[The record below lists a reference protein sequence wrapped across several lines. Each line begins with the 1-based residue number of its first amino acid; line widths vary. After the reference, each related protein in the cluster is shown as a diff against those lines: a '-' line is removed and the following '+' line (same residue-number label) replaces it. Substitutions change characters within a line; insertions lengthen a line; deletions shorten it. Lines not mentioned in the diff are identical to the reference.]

1 MSIGEYPSTW
11 LTGAGQAGHEGQAGP
26 GPAGTGLAEIGFAAS
41 GPGGTALTGPGATAD
56 LSGRLTALAR
66 VIQVGAV
73 RTGPDGF
80 SEPLLTEAEQLV
92 ARAGERLRLSPSHT
106 VAVLAG
112 GTGSGKSSL
121 FNQLAGADFSAVG
134 VTRPHTKDPHA
145 CVWGM
150 DGAGPL
156 LEWLG
161 IPHRNRYARSSAL
174 SEGESS
180 LRGLVLIDL
189 PDHDSVAA
197 GAAVETN
204 RLVGLADLMVWVL
217 DPQKYADASVHR
229 RYLTPLA
236 GHSSVIAVVLNQSDL
251 LSPEQTEDCVSDLT
265 RLLDTEGLHDA
276 RVLVTSARTGA
287 GLDEL
292 RKVLAETVT
301 ERRAATDRIA
311 ADLDVMAERFAPYAG
326 EARGAGLDGDT
337 EDFAEVPP
345 GSAAVLG
352 ESFSKA
358 AGAAAVGQALQSAR
372 ELRAVDYVGW
382 PVSWLVDRVLGRDPV
397 RKLRLGNLW
406 EELRGISGGPAG
418 AQQAEI
424 DNALTAFGEQIGPS
438 LPPPWSQT
446 VRVAARSKRDE
457 IPGALGAAI
466 GGSLPEENS
475 VEPWWRLVA
484 AWQGLLLGCVVT
496 GLAWIAALLVIGV
509 FLAVH
514 HAASIFSDV
523 ALLPWVAILIAAIL
537 ALGWLTASGCMS
549 MVSAAAL
556 RERNRV
562 EAQMRSRM
570 QDVAEQLVLV
580 PSSRNSRSTP
590 GSAARSTPPAGR
602 RAGKAECPPVG
613 GRERAPLPVTR
624 ARHRLI
630 PPTA

>member
-1 MSIGEYPSTW
+1 MSIGEYPSTR
-11 LTGAGQAGHEGQAGP
+11 LGLAGLADA
-26 GPAGTGLAEIGFAAS
+26 GPAGTGPGGAGLSSS
-41 GPGGTALTGPGATAD
+41 GPGSAGLSGAGGTAD

-66 VIQVGAV
+66 VIQIGAA
-73 RTGPDGF
+73 RSGPEGF
-80 SEPLLTEAEQLV
+80 SQPLLTEAEQLV
-92 ARAGERLRLSPSHT
+92 ARAGERLRLSPNHT

-121 FNQLAGADFSAVG
+121 FNRMAGADFSAVG
-134 VTRPHTKDPHA
+134 VIRPFTKDPHA

-174 SEGESS
+174 SEGEAS

-197 GAAVETN
+197 GSAVETN

-251 LSPEQTEDCVSDLT
+251 LTPEQSEDCVSDLT

-292 RKVLAETVT
+292 HKVLAGTVT
-301 ERRAATDRIA
+301 DRRAATDRIS
-311 ADLDVMAERFAPYAG
+311 ADLDAMAERFVPYAG
-326 EARGAGLDGDT
+326 QARGAGLDTET

-345 GSAAVLG
+345 GSAVVLG
-352 ESFSKA
+352 ESFGKA
-358 AGAAAVGQALQSAR
+358 AGAAGVGQALQSAR

-382 PVSWLVDRVLGRDPV
+382 PVSWLVDRAVGRDPV

-424 DNALTAFGEQIGPS
+424 DNALTAIGEQIGPA
-438 LPPPWSQT
+438 LPVPWSQT
-446 VRVAARSKRDE
+446 VRDAARSKRDQ
-457 IPGALGAAI
+457 IPGALGTAI
-466 GGSLPEENS
+466 GQALPGENS

-484 AWQGLLLGCVVT
+484 AWQGLLLGCVVA
-496 GLAWIAALLVIGV
+496 GLAWIGALLVIGV
-509 FLAVH
+509 FHAVH
-514 HAASIFSDV
+514 HAAAVFSDA
-523 ALLPWVAILIAAIL
+523 ALLPWVVVLIAAIL

-549 MVSAAAL
+549 MVSAAAV
-556 RERNRV
+556 RERGRL

-570 QDVAEQLVLV
+570 QEVAEQMVLMPV
-580 PSSRNSRSTP
+580 KQELSEYARFC
-590 GSAARSTPPAGR
+590 SALQVARR
-602 RAGKAECPPVG
+602 
-613 GRERAPLPVTR
+613 
-624 ARHRLI
+624 
-630 PPTA
+630 

>member
-1 MSIGEYPSTW
+1 MSIGEYPSTR
-11 LTGAGQAGHEGQAGP
+11 LGLAGLADAGLSGAGLSGTALSGAGLS
-26 GPAGTGLAEIGFAAS
+26 GTALS
-41 GPGGTALTGPGATAD
+41 GTALSGTGGTAG

-66 VIQVGAV
+66 VIQIGAA
-73 RTGPDGF
+73 RSGPEGF
-80 SEPLLTEAEQLV
+80 SPPLLTEAEQLV
-92 ARAGERLRLSPSHT
+92 ARAGERLRLSPNHT

-121 FNQLAGADFSAVG
+121 FNRMAGADFSAVG
-134 VTRPHTKDPHA
+134 VIRPFTRDPHA

-174 SEGESS
+174 SEGEAS

-197 GAAVETN
+197 GGAVETN

-251 LSPEQTEDCVSDLT
+251 LTPEQAEDCVSDLT

-292 RKVLAETVT
+292 RKVLAGTVT
-301 ERRAATDRIA
+301 DRRATTDRIS
-311 ADLDVMAERFAPYAG
+311 ADLDVMAERFVPYAG
-326 EARGAGLDGDT
+326 EARGAGLDT
-337 EDFAEVPP
+337 ETDDFAEVPP
-345 GSAAVLG
+345 GSAVVLG
-352 ESFSKA
+352 EAFSKA
-358 AGAAAVGQALQSAR
+358 AGAAGVGQALQSAR

-382 PVSWLVDRVLGRDPV
+382 PVSWLVDRAVGRDPV

-424 DNALTAFGEQIGPS
+424 DNALTAIGEQIGPS
-438 LPPPWSQT
+438 LPAPWSQT
-446 VRVAARSKRDE
+446 VRVAARSKGDQ
-457 IPGALGAAI
+457 IPGALGTAI
-466 GGSLPEENS
+466 GQALPGENS
-475 VEPWWRLVA
+475 VEPWWRVVA
-484 AWQGLLLGCVVT
+484 AWQGLLLGCVVA
-496 GLAWIAALLVIGV
+496 GLAWVGALLVIGV
-509 FLAVH
+509 FHAVH
-514 HAASIFSDV
+514 HAAAIFSDA

-556 RERNRV
+556 RERGRV

-570 QDVAEQLVLV
+570 QEVAEQMVLMPV
-580 PSSRNSRSTP
+580 KQELSEYARFCSALR
-590 GSAARSTPPAGR
+590 AAR
-602 RAGKAECPPVG
+602 
-613 GRERAPLPVTR
+613 
-624 ARHRLI
+624 H
-630 PPTA
+630 

>member
-1 MSIGEYPSTW
+1 MSIGEHPSTW
-11 LTGAGQAGHEGQAGP
+11 LTDAGQAGSGGQAGHRQAGP
-26 GPAGTGLAEIGFAAS
+26 GLSGAGPNGAGLNGGGLASTGLSAAGLDGGAPAG
-41 GPGGTALTGPGATAD
+41 D

-66 VIQVGAV
+66 VIQIGAA
-73 RTGPDGF
+73 RSGPEAF
-80 SEPLLTEAEQLV
+80 SRPLLAEAEQLV

-121 FNQLAGADFSAVG
+121 FNQMAGADFSAVG

-174 SEGESS
+174 SEGEAS

-204 RLVGLADLMVWVL
+204 RLVGLADLMLWVL

-251 LSPEQTEDCVSDLT
+251 LTPEQAEDCVSDLT

-276 RVLVTSARTGA
+276 RILVTSARSGA

-301 ERRAATDRIA
+301 DRRAATDRIA
-311 ADLDVMAERFAPYAG
+311 ADLDAMAERFVPYAG
-326 EARGAGLDGDT
+326 QAGGAGLEDT
-337 EDFAEVPP
+337 NFEDFAEVPP
-345 GSAAVLG
+345 GSAMVLA

-382 PVSWLVDRVLGRDPV
+382 PVSWLVDRALGRDPV

-424 DNALTAFGEQIGPS
+424 DNALTAIGEQIGPT
-438 LPPPWSQT
+438 LPAPWSQT

-457 IPGALGAAI
+457 IPGALGTAI
-466 GGSLPEENS
+466 GEALPAENS

-484 AWQGLLLGCVVT
+484 AWQGLLLGCVVA
-496 GLAWIAALLVIGV
+496 GLAWIGALLVIGV
-509 FLAVH
+509 FHAAH
-514 HAASIFSDV
+514 HAASVFSDA

-556 RERNRV
+556 RERSRV

-570 QDVAEQLVLV
+570 KDVAEQLVL
-580 PSSRNSRSTP
+580 TP
-590 GSAARSTPPAGR
+590 VKQELSEYARFCSVLQSAR
-602 RAGKAECPPVG
+602 R
-613 GRERAPLPVTR
+613 
-624 ARHRLI
+624 
-630 PPTA
+630 

>member
-11 LTGAGQAGHEGQAGP
+11 LTGAGQAGHGGQAGDGQAGP
-26 GPAGTGLAEIGFAAS
+26 GLAGPGARLSGALDDLGLGDPGLTSA
-41 GPGGTALTGPGATAD
+41 GPGGD

-66 VIQVGAV
+66 VIQIGAA
-73 RTGPDGF
+73 RSGPEGF
-80 SEPLLTEAEQLV
+80 SQPLLGEAEQLV

-121 FNQLAGADFSAVG
+121 FNQMAGADFSAVG
-134 VTRPHTKDPHA
+134 VIRPFTRDPHA

-174 SEGESS
+174 SEGEAS

-197 GAAVETN
+197 GAAVETT
-204 RLVGLADLMVWVL
+204 RLVGLADLMLWVL

-236 GHSSVIAVVLNQSDL
+236 GHSSVIAVVLNQADL
-251 LSPEQTEDCVSDLT
+251 LSPEQAEDCVTDLT
-265 RLLDTEGLHDA
+265 RLLDSEGLHDA
-276 RVLVTSARTGA
+276 RVLVTSARTGE

-311 ADLDVMAERFAPYAG
+311 ADLDAMAERFVPYA
-326 EARGAGLDGDT
+326 GAGLDTGA
-337 EDFAEVPP
+337 EDLAEVPP
-345 GSAAVLG
+345 GSVVVLG
-352 ESFSKA
+352 ESFSRA
-358 AGAAAVGQALQSAR
+358 AGAAGVGQALQSAR

-382 PVSWLVDRVLGRDPV
+382 PVSWLVDRALGRDPV

-424 DNALTAFGEQIGPS
+424 DNALTAIGERIGPT
-438 LPPPWSQT
+438 LPLPWSNT

-457 IPGALGAAI
+457 IPGALGTAI
-466 GGSLPEENS
+466 AESLPGENS
-475 VEPWWRLVA
+475 VERWWRLVA
-484 AWQGLLLGCVVT
+484 VWQGLLLGCVVT

-509 FLAVH
+509 FHAVH
-514 HAASIFSDV
+514 HAAAIFSDA
-523 ALLPWVAILIAAIL
+523 ALLPWVAILIVAIL
-537 ALGWLTASGCMS
+537 MLGWLTASGCMS

-556 RERNRV
+556 RERSRV

-570 QDVAEQLVLV
+570 QDAAEQLVLM
-580 PSSRNSRSTP
+580 PIRQELSEYARFCGALRS
-590 GSAARSTPPAGR
+590 ARR
-602 RAGKAECPPVG
+602 
-613 GRERAPLPVTR
+613 
-624 ARHRLI
+624 
-630 PPTA
+630 

>member
-11 LTGAGQAGHEGQAGP
+11 LTGAGQAGNGGQAGQEQADP
-26 GPAGTGLAEIGFAAS
+26 GLADAELAS
-41 GPGGTALTGPGATAD
+41 VAPGSLAPSPG

-66 VIQVGAV
+66 VIQIGAA
-73 RTGPDGF
+73 RGGPEGF
-80 SEPLLTEAEQLV
+80 SQPLLADAEQLV
-92 ARAGERLRLSPSHT
+92 ARAGERLRLSPNHT

-121 FNQLAGADFSAVG
+121 FNQMAGADFSAVG

-174 SEGESS
+174 SEGEAS
-180 LRGLVLIDL
+180 LGGLVLIDL

-204 RLVGLADLMVWVL
+204 RLVGLADLMLWVL

-251 LSPEQTEDCVSDLT
+251 LSPEQAEDCVSDLT

-276 RVLVTSARTGA
+276 RILVTSARTGA

-292 RKVLAETVT
+292 RKVLAATVT
-301 ERRAATDRIA
+301 DRRAATDRIA

-326 EARGAGLDGDT
+326 EARGAGLDTDT

-345 GSAAVLG
+345 GSAVVLG
-352 ESFSKA
+352 DSFSKA
-358 AGAAAVGQALQSAR
+358 AGTAAVGQALQSAR

-382 PVSWLVDRVLGRDPV
+382 PVSWLIDRALGHDPV

-406 EELRGISGGPAG
+406 DELRGISGGPAG

-424 DNALTAFGEQIGPS
+424 DNALTAIGEQVGPA
-438 LPPPWSQT
+438 LPEPWSHT
-446 VRVAARSKRDE
+446 VRVAARSKQEE

-466 GGSLPEENS
+466 GESLPEENS

-484 AWQGLLLGCVVT
+484 AWQGLLLGCVVA

-509 FLAVH
+509 FHAVH
-514 HAASIFSDV
+514 HAAAVFSDA

-549 MVSAAAL
+549 LVSAAAV
-556 RERNRV
+556 RERSRV
-562 EAQMRSRM
+562 EAKMRTRM
-570 QDVAEQLVLV
+570 QEVAEQMVLM
-580 PSSRNSRSTP
+580 PIKQELSEYARFCSALQ
-590 GSAARSTPPAGR
+590 AARR
-602 RAGKAECPPVG
+602 
-613 GRERAPLPVTR
+613 
-624 ARHRLI
+624 
-630 PPTA
+630 

>member
-11 LTGAGQAGHEGQAGP
+11 LTGPGLAGP
-26 GPAGTGLAEIGFAAS
+26 GLAGAGVAGGTLGDPGLGGPGLTSA
-41 GPGGTALTGPGATAD
+41 GPGGD

-66 VIQVGAV
+66 VIQIGAA
-73 RTGPDGF
+73 RSGPEGF
-80 SEPLLTEAEQLV
+80 SQPLLAEAEQLV

-121 FNQLAGADFSAVG
+121 FNQMAGADFSAVG
-134 VTRPHTKDPHA
+134 VIRPFTKDPHA

-204 RLVGLADLMVWVL
+204 RLVGLADLMLWVL

-236 GHSSVIAVVLNQSDL
+236 GHSSVIAVVLNQADL
-251 LSPEQTEDCVSDLT
+251 LSPEQAEDCVTDLT
-265 RLLDTEGLHDA
+265 RLLDSEGLHDA
-276 RVLVTSARTGA
+276 RILVTSARTGD

-292 RKVLAETVT
+292 RKVLADTVT

-311 ADLDVMAERFAPYAG
+311 ADLDAMAERFVPYA
-326 EARGAGLDGDT
+326 GAGLDTGAQDLT
-337 EDFAEVPP
+337 EVPP
-345 GSAAVLG
+345 GSAVVLG

-358 AGAAAVGQALQSAR
+358 AGAAGVGQALQSAR

-382 PVSWLVDRVLGRDPV
+382 PVSWLVDRALGRDPV

-424 DNALTAFGEQIGPS
+424 DNALTAIGERIGPT
-438 LPPPWSQT
+438 LPLPWSGT

-457 IPGALGAAI
+457 IPGALGTAI
-466 GGSLPEENS
+466 GESLPEENS
-475 VEPWWRLVA
+475 VERWWRLVA
-484 AWQGLLLGCVVT
+484 VWQGLLLGCVVT

-509 FLAVH
+509 FHAVH
-514 HAASIFSDV
+514 HAAAIFSDA
-523 ALLPWVAILIAAIL
+523 ALLPWVAVLIVAIL

-556 RERNRV
+556 RERSRV

-570 QDVAEQLVLV
+570 QDVAEQLVLM
-580 PSSRNSRSTP
+580 PIRQELSEYARFCGALRS
-590 GSAARSTPPAGR
+590 ARR
-602 RAGKAECPPVG
+602 
-613 GRERAPLPVTR
+613 
-624 ARHRLI
+624 
-630 PPTA
+630 

>member
-11 LTGAGQAGHEGQAGP
+11 LTGSGLAGSGLAGSGVADGTLGDLGPGDPGLTSAGP
-26 GPAGTGLAEIGFAAS
+26 GG
-41 GPGGTALTGPGATAD
+41 D

-66 VIQVGAV
+66 VIQIGAA
-73 RTGPDGF
+73 RGGPEGF
-80 SEPLLTEAEQLV
+80 SQPLLAEAEQLV
-92 ARAGERLRLSPSHT
+92 ARAGERLRLSPGHT

-121 FNQLAGADFSAVG
+121 FNQMAGADFSAVG
-134 VTRPHTKDPHA
+134 VIRPFTKDPHA

-174 SEGESS
+174 SEGEAS
-180 LRGLVLIDL
+180 LRGLILIDL

-204 RLVGLADLMVWVL
+204 RLVGLADLMLWVL

-229 RYLTPLA
+229 HYLTPLA
-236 GHSSVIAVVLNQSDL
+236 GHSSVIAVVLNQADL
-251 LSPEQTEDCVSDLT
+251 LSPEQAEDCVTDLT
-265 RLLDTEGLHDA
+265 RLLDSEGLHDA
-276 RVLVTSARTGA
+276 RILVTSARTGE
-287 GLDEL
+287 GLDDL
-292 RKVLAETVT
+292 RKVLADTVT

-311 ADLDVMAERFAPYAG
+311 ADLDAMAERFVPYA
-326 EARGAGLDGDT
+326 GAGLDTGA
-337 EDFAEVPP
+337 EDLAEVPP
-345 GSAAVLG
+345 GSVVVLG

-358 AGAAAVGQALQSAR
+358 AGAAGVGQALQSAR

-382 PVSWLVDRVLGRDPV
+382 PVSWLVDRALGRDPV

-424 DNALTAFGEQIGPS
+424 DNALTAIGERIGPT
-438 LPPPWSQT
+438 LPLPWSNT

-457 IPGALGAAI
+457 IPGALGTAI
-466 GGSLPEENS
+466 GESLPEENS
-475 VEPWWRLVA
+475 VERWWRLVA
-484 AWQGLLLGCVVT
+484 VWQGLLLGCVVT

-509 FLAVH
+509 FHAVP
-514 HAASIFSDV
+514 HAAAIFSDA
-523 ALLPWVAILIAAIL
+523 ALLPWVAILIVAIL
-537 ALGWLTASGCMS
+537 TLGWLTASGCMS

-556 RERNRV
+556 RERSRV

-570 QDVAEQLVLV
+570 QDVAEQLVLM
-580 PSSRNSRSTP
+580 PIRQELSEYARFCGALRS
-590 GSAARSTPPAGR
+590 AGR
-602 RAGKAECPPVG
+602 
-613 GRERAPLPVTR
+613 
-624 ARHRLI
+624 
-630 PPTA
+630 

>member
-11 LTGAGQAGHEGQAGP
+11 LTGTGEAGNGGPAGHEGQASSG
-26 GPAGTGLAEIGFAAS
+26 IFA
-41 GPGGTALTGPGATAD
+41 PGGAGPKPSAD

-66 VIQVGAV
+66 VIQ
-73 RTGPDGF
+73 TGVPRSGPEGF
-80 SEPLLTEAEQLV
+80 PQPLLTEAEQLV
-92 ARAGERLRLSPSHT
+92 ARAGERLRLSPKHT

-121 FNQLAGADFSAVG
+121 FNQLAGADFSAEG
-134 VTRPHTKDPHA
+134 VTRPFTKDPHA

-180 LRGLVLIDL
+180 LRGLILIDL

-197 GAAVETN
+197 GAAAETN

-251 LSPEQTEDCVSDLT
+251 LTPEQTEDCVSDLT
-265 RLLDTEGLHDA
+265 RLLDSEGLHDA

-287 GLDEL
+287 GLDDL
-292 RKVLAETVT
+292 RKVLAGTVS

-311 ADLDVMAERFAPYAG
+311 ADLDVMAERFVPYAG
-326 EARGAGLDGDT
+326 AARGAGLDTGD

-352 ESFSKA
+352 ESFTKA
-358 AGAAAVGQALQSAR
+358 AGAAGVGQALQSAR

-382 PVSWLVDRVLGRDPV
+382 PVSWLVDRALGHDPV

-406 EELRGISGGPAG
+406 EELRGISAGPAG

-424 DNALTAFGEQIGPS
+424 DNALTAIGEQIGPA
-438 LPPPWSQT
+438 LPVPWSQT
-446 VRVAARSKRDE
+446 VRLAARSKRDE

-466 GGSLPEENS
+466 GEALPEENR

-484 AWQGLLLGCVVT
+484 VWQGLLLGCVVA

-509 FLAVH
+509 FHAVH
-514 HAASIFSDV
+514 HAAAIFSDA
-523 ALLPWVAILIAAIL
+523 ALLPWVAVLIVAVL

-556 RERNRV
+556 RERGRV
-562 EAQMRSRM
+562 EAEMRSRM
-570 QDVAEQLVLV
+570 QDVAEQFVLV
-580 PSSRNSRSTP
+580 PVKQELSEYARFCSALQ
-590 GSAARSTPPAGR
+590 AARR
-602 RAGKAECPPVG
+602 
-613 GRERAPLPVTR
+613 
-624 ARHRLI
+624 
-630 PPTA
+630 